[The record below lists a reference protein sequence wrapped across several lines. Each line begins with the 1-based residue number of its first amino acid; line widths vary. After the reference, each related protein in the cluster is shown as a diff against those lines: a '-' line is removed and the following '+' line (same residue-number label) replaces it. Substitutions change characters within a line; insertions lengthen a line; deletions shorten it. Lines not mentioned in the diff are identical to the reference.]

1 MRLYHIIQSM
11 LAQKGA
17 NTIKIVSVAVG
28 LLVSTIVFSRLDY
41 NYSYDTCFRDRDNL
55 YQVWMSYE
63 LNGEPLGPFTSC
75 VGKMGEG
82 VMEALDDEIEGAT
95 LLCRFSLPPLY
106 RGDRRF
112 DTRLIGVDS
121 LFFQTMGVDVISGN
135 PLKDLTVPNV
145 VYLSESTA
153 SSIFGDENPID
164 QTLTIDKERAV
175 TVKGIFK
182 DLPLTTTLEKFNA
195 IVSFPTIP
203 AMGYKQ
209 IYWSGGDSWPCYFR
223 LPKGSKL
230 TVKEMEDR
238 LNRMFQSHTPDT
250 DTDKSRVHARPIS
263 ETYLQNDAVRRMN
276 LIMWILGSALLL
288 MTTLNYVL
296 ITIASLS
303 RRAKS
308 IGVHKCSGAGAM
320 TVMCMFLWET
330 AIILLCSVVLMTA
343 LLYIFQP
350 IITDTLSISVSDIFA
365 SSRLWIPAAVLVFFF
380 IVGGLIP
387 GRIFSRI
394 PVTQVFR
401 RFTERNSAWKRSLL
415 FVQIGGVS
423 FIGCLLVIVSIQYHE
438 ILNRDMGFSVDRVAV
453 FDIPYKLDNDALKS
467 SVAALPYVE
476 KIAAAANNPLE
487 GYSGQNILDDAGNVR
502 FNARFGW
509 TDKGFADL
517 LGIRILEGREPEKP
531 LELLINQEFSRR
543 MGWGDH
549 PVGKVLTGK
558 TFTEPATIV
567 GLMEDYAIGGFTEG
581 IRPLMIVQMGG
592 FYSHAY
598 VKLKEPFDRNYRL
611 LTDFLK
617 ETYPDYDFS
626 PYRMDNQA
634 RELYSD
640 VRMFRNSA
648 LIATVTLIF
657 ISLMGLIGFARDE
670 VQRRSKEI
678 AIRKVNGAES
688 ADIISLLL
696 ADVGRISL
704 PAITLGCLCAA
715 YIGHIWLANFTV
727 TASYIWLWYI
737 LTGTVVLLLVSGC
750 VLAITLR
757 VANETP
763 VKRLKSE

>member
-17 NTIKIVSVAVG
+17 NAIKIVSVAVG

-63 LNGEPLGPFTSC
+63 MNGEPLGPFTSC

-82 VMEALDDEIEGAT
+82 VMEALGDEIEGAT

-121 LFFQTMGVDVISGN
+121 LFFQTMGIDVISGN

-153 SSIFGDENPID
+153 RSIFGDENPID

-195 IVSFPTIP
+195 IVSFPTIL

-230 TVKEMEDR
+230 TTKEINDR

-250 DTDKSRVHARPIS
+250 DTEKTRVTARPIS

-320 TVMCMFLWET
+320 TVMGMFLWET
-330 AIILLCSVVLMTA
+330 AIILLCSVVLMA
-343 LLYIFQP
+343 GLLYIFQP

-438 ILNRDMGFSVDRVAV
+438 ILNRDMGFSVDRIAV
-453 FDIPYKLDNDALKS
+453 FNIPYELDRDVLKS
-467 SVAALPYVE
+467 SVANLPYVE
-476 KIAAAANNPLE
+476 KIASSANSPLG
-487 GYSGQNILDDAGNVR
+487 GYSGQNITDEAGNVL
-502 FNARFGW
+502 FNTRLGW
-509 TDKGFADL
+509 AEKGFTDVL
-517 LGIRILEGREPEKP
+517 DIRLLEGREPQTRSEI
-531 LELLINQEFSRR
+531 LVNQEFSRR
-543 MGWGDH
+543 MGWGGH
-549 PVGKVLTGK
+549 PVGKVYTGRA
-558 TFTEPATIV
+558 FNEPVTIV
-567 GLMEDYAIGGFTEG
+567 GLMKDFVIGGFTNDVP
-581 IRPLMIVQMGG
+581 PLMILDMGS
-592 FYSHAY
+592 FSSRAY

-617 ETYPDYDFS
+617 ETYPDYKFS
-626 PYRMDNQA
+626 PGRMDDKA
-634 RELYSD
+634 RDLYSD

-688 ADIISLLL
+688 ADIINLLL